1 MESAQKSAKK
11 KFELPELTEDA
22 FIEMINLLLGVAS
35 QLSGA
40 GIAVDSQDRLGRT
53 ILHLAA

>member
-1 MESAQKSAKK
+1 
-11 KFELPELTEDA
+11 LPELTEDA